1 MNIKCALFLVTIG
14 IAGFAN
20 ASNLIANGGFDSGL
34 SNWQTFTTSNGTIGT
49 PDTASFDTTGYGSN
63 PAAVFNVG
71 KVLFSWDALS
81 IYEGGG
87 VSQSFS
93 VLSDGV
99 YRVSAD
105 VAAYSRDI
113 YLNASGG
120 RFNIFVDNLK
130 LATWDSG
137 ELAAHQTKRSS
148 IFDNVALAAGGHTL
162 SILLERPYTN
172 GGSTPLQY
180 IDNVSVAAVP
190 EPETYAMMLAG
201 IGLLGLTARRRN
213 QKLSA

>member
-1 MNIKCALFLVTIG
+1 MYIKCALFLVAIGTAG
-14 IAGFAN
+14 IAT

-34 SNWQTFTTSNGTIGT
+34 SSWQTFTTSNGTTGT
-49 PDTASFDTTGYGSN
+49 PGTASFDTTGYGSN

-71 KVLFSWDALS
+71 KVLFSWGALS

-105 VAAYSRDI
+105 AAAYSRGDF
-113 YLNASGG
+113 LNSSGG

-148 IFDNVALAAGGHTL
+148 LFDNVALVAGGHTL

-172 GGSTPLQY
+172 SGTSPLQY

-201 IGLLGLTARRRN
+201 RGAMGFVGRRR
-213 QKLSA
+213 KAK